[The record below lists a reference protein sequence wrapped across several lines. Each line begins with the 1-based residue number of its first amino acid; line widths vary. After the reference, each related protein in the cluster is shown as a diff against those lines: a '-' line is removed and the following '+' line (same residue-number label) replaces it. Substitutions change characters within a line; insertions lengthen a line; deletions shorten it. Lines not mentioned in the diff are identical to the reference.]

1 MNYYKRNR
9 EAILKKAHDKYHN
22 GGGKEKAYY
31 RENKEEIKKRE
42 RKRYREMVKFERKD
56 KIKRSLGRYYRLKK
70 KRIII
75 KMNNLV
81 FGDIALNKK
90 EFYENKKDIKLKHVN
105 VDNIVIIN
113 KIKINDDIK
122 YEAIL

>member
-1 MNYYKRNR
+1 
-9 EAILKKAHDKYHN
+9 
-22 GGGKEKAYY
+22 
-31 RENKEEIKKRE
+31 
-42 RKRYREMVKFERKD
+42 
-56 KIKRSLGRYYRLKK
+56 
-70 KRIII
+70 
-75 KMNNLV
+75 MNNLV